1 VNLNSIA
8 GAAVQAIRPSVL
20 GSVRVSTGYTTN
32 DDFSRTPT
40 YRDVAGVPMWVDA
53 LTYKDIIQVDGLNL
67 NGTRRAIYINGKVDG
82 LVRPEN
88 KGGDLITLP
97 TAVFV
102 GAIAAD
108 VLTVT
113 SIARG
118 VLSVGDLVSGDDV
131 ADATHVSAVLTGIG
145 GVGTYRLDVAQD
157 LASQDLATGQ
167 VWLVAMVLE
176 QWGEWCKVAAT
187 LQNGS

>member
-1 VNLNSIA
+1 
-8 GAAVQAIRPSVL
+8 
-20 GSVRVSTGYTTN
+20 
-32 DDFSRTPT
+32 
-40 YRDVAGVPMWVDA
+40 MWVDA

-145 GVGTYRLDVAQD
+145 GSEPTGSTSPRTSPRRTSPPAKCGS
-157 LASQDLATGQ
+157 SQWSSSSGRVVQGRGNAPERILR
-167 VWLVAMVLE
+167 
-176 QWGEWCKVAAT
+176 AAAFA
-187 LQNGS
+187 LC